1 MKEWLKISFL
11 LCVFGFVREIRPSE
25 PYVTEYLLGPWR
37 NISEEQLTR
46 DVYPVGT
53 YSHLVQL
60 IFVFLITDFLR
71 YKPLIITIGAA
82 GVIIWSMLIWTT
94 SLLSLQILE
103 FFYGT
108 YMAAEVAYYTYIY
121 AKVDK
126 KYYPRVTSH
135 TRAAMFAGKLIS
147 GVISQLLINLELM
160 DYKQLN
166 YITLGSTYMIQKRSL
181 PFPHLCC
188 CPRTAQI
195 VAMIWAFGLP
205 KVDKSLYFHREI
217 YLKDSAP
224 AVSRT
229 NQLPLAQEPS
239 TTSDTDGVPQTN
251 SMVESSAGR
260 LLWQHFYNAY
270 TNPRV
275 VQWSLWYAIGLAG
288 YLQVTYY
295 MQVLWKV
302 IEPEPQIAWN
312 GATDAVLTALA
323 ALCALVA
330 GYLHAGRMRPRA
342 SLLLLSVLS
351 ALEGGSILLCCWTD
365 NIYWSYA
372 GFVIFGGLYGFTITV
387 ASAEVARNLQE
398 DSFGLVFGINTL
410 LALIFQS
417 LLTIIVISE
426 TGFALNP
433 VDQYTVYAFY
443 FIAVAVIYCISVA
456 VEHLFQHSRSSEKL
470 ADSLE

>member
-1 MKEWLKISFL
+1 MKEWLKVSCL

-37 NISEEQLTR
+37 NITEQQLIQ

-60 IFVFLITDFLR
+60 VFVFLITDFLR

-135 TRAAMFAGKLIS
+135 TRAAMFVGKLIS
-147 GVISQLLINLELM
+147 GIISQLMINLELM
-160 DYKQLN
+160 NYRQLN
-166 YITLGSTYMIQKRSL
+166 YITLAT
-181 PFPHLCC
+181 
-188 CPRTAQI
+188 QI
-195 VAMIWAFGLP
+195 LAMLWAFGLP
-205 KVDKSLYFHREI
+205 KVDKSLYFHREA
-217 YLKDSAP
+217 LEESTTAP
-224 AVSRT
+224 PST
-229 NQLPLAQEPS
+229 NQLQL
-239 TTSDTDGVPQTN
+239 DPQ
-251 SMVESSAGR
+251 VESSPMQ
-260 LLWQHFYNAY
+260 LLWQHFHNAY

-275 VQWSLWYAIGLAG
+275 LQWSLWYAIGLAG

-312 GATDAVLTALA
+312 GAVDAVLTALA
-323 ALCALVA
+323 ALSALAA
-330 GYLHAGRMRPRA
+330 GYLHSGRLRPKA
-342 SLLLLSVLS
+342 SLLVLSVLS
-351 ALEGGSILLCCWTD
+351 ALEGGSVLVCCWAND
-365 NIYWSYA
+365 IYWSYV
-372 GFVIFGGLYGFTITV
+372 GFVIFGALYGFTITV

-398 DSFGLVFGINTL
+398 ESFGLVFGINTL

-417 LLTIIVISE
+417 LLTIIVVSE
-426 TGFALNP
+426 TGFELSP
-433 VDQYTVYAFY
+433 IDQYAVYAFY
-443 FIAVAVIYCISVA
+443 FIAVALIYFISVL
-456 VEHLFQHSRSSEKL
+456 VEHLWQRGSEQVHAK
-470 ADSLE
+470 AENLE

>member
-1 MKEWLKISFL
+1 MKEWLKISCL

-37 NISEEQLTR
+37 NITEQQLIQ

-60 IFVFLITDFLR
+60 VFVFLITDFLR

-147 GVISQLLINLELM
+147 GITSQLMINLELM
-160 DYKQLN
+160 NYRQLN
-166 YITLGSTYMIQKRSL
+166 YITLAT
-181 PFPHLCC
+181 
-188 CPRTAQI
+188 QI
-195 VAMIWAFGLP
+195 LAMLWAFGLP
-205 KVDKSLYFHREI
+205 KVDKSLYFHREVLEESSTAPPSANQLQMEPDAVSQQI
-217 YLKDSAP
+217 RSPQVESAP
-224 AVSRT
+224 
-229 NQLPLAQEPS
+229 
-239 TTSDTDGVPQTN
+239 
-251 SMVESSAGR
+251 MH
-260 LLWQHFYNAY
+260 LLWQHFHNAY

-275 VQWSLWYAIGLAG
+275 IQWSLWYAIGLAG

-312 GATDAVLTALA
+312 GAVDAVLTALA
-323 ALCALVA
+323 ALSALAA
-330 GYLHAGRMRPRA
+330 GYLHSGRLRPKTT
-342 SLLLLSVLS
+342 LLVLSVLS
-351 ALEGGSILLCCWTD
+351 ALEGGSVLICCWTND
-365 NIYWSYA
+365 IYWSYV
-372 GFVIFGGLYGFTITV
+372 GFVIFGALYGFTITV

-398 DSFGLVFGINTL
+398 ESFGLVFGINTL
-410 LALIFQS
+410 LALVFQS
-417 LLTIIVISE
+417 LLTIIVVSE
-426 TGFALNP
+426 TGFELSP
-433 VDQYTVYAFY
+433 VDQYAVYAFY
-443 FIAVAVIYCISVA
+443 FIAVALIYFISVL
-456 VEHLFQHSRSSEKL
+456 VEHLWQRGSKQVHAKSEC
-470 ADSLE
+470 LE

>member
-1 MKEWLKISFL
+1 MKEWLKISCL

-37 NISEEQLTR
+37 NITEQQLIQ

-60 IFVFLITDFLR
+60 VFVFLITDFLR

-147 GVISQLLINLELM
+147 GITSQLMINLELM
-160 DYKQLN
+160 NYRQLN
-166 YITLGSTYMIQKRSL
+166 YITLAT
-181 PFPHLCC
+181 
-188 CPRTAQI
+188 QI
-195 VAMIWAFGLP
+195 LAMLWAFGLP
-205 KVDKSLYFHREI
+205 KVDKSLYFHREA
-217 YLKDSAP
+217 LEESSTAPPSA
-224 AVSRT
+224 
-229 NQLPLAQEPS
+229 NQLQLEPE
-239 TTSDTDGVPQTN
+239 
-251 SMVESSAGR
+251 VESGPMQ
-260 LLWQHFYNAY
+260 LLWQHFHNAY

-275 VQWSLWYAIGLAG
+275 IQWSLWYAIGLAG

-312 GATDAVLTALA
+312 GAVDAVLTALA
-323 ALCALVA
+323 ALSALAA
-330 GYLHAGRMRPRA
+330 GYLHSGRLRPKTT
-342 SLLLLSVLS
+342 LLVLSVLS
-351 ALEGGSILLCCWTD
+351 ALEGGSVLICCWTND
-365 NIYWSYA
+365 IYWSYV
-372 GFVIFGGLYGFTITV
+372 GFVIFGALYGFTITV

-398 DSFGLVFGINTL
+398 ESFGLVFGINTL
-410 LALIFQS
+410 LALVFQS
-417 LLTIIVISE
+417 LLTIIVVSE
-426 TGFALNP
+426 TGFELSP
-433 VDQYTVYAFY
+433 VDQYAVYAFY
-443 FIAVAVIYCISVA
+443 FIAVALIYFISVL
-456 VEHLFQHSRSSEKL
+456 VEHLWQRGSKQVHAKSE
-470 ADSLE
+470 SLE

>member
-1 MKEWLKISFL
+1 MKEWLKISCL

-37 NISEEQLTR
+37 NITEDQLTR

-71 YKPLIITIGAA
+71 YKPLIITVGAA

-147 GVISQLLINLELM
+147 GITSQLMINLELM
-160 DYKQLN
+160 NYKQLN
-166 YITLGSTYMIQKRSL
+166 YITLAT
-181 PFPHLCC
+181 
-188 CPRTAQI
+188 QI
-195 VAMIWAFGLP
+195 LAMLWAFSLP
-205 KVDKSLYFHREI
+205 KVDKSLYFHREA
-217 YLKDSAP
+217 YLTEATPTIARPKSGEQQKSAVTETETEICQP
-224 AVSRT
+224 PKI
-229 NQLPLAQEPS
+229 QGQ
-239 TTSDTDGVPQTN
+239 
-251 SMVESSAGR
+251 SSAGA
-260 LLWQHFYNAY
+260 LLWQHFHNAY

-312 GATDAVLTALA
+312 GAVDAVLTALA
-323 ALCALVA
+323 ALCALAA
-330 GYLHAGRMRPRA
+330 GYLHTGRLRPRA
-342 SLLLLSVLS
+342 SLLVLSVLS
-351 ALEGGSILLCCWTD
+351 ALEGGSVLICCWTN

-372 GFVIFGGLYGFTITV
+372 GFVIFGALYGFTITV

-410 LALIFQS
+410 LALVFQS
-417 LLTIIVISE
+417 LLTIIVVSE
-426 TGFALNP
+426 TGFALDP
-433 VDQYTVYAFY
+433 VGQYTVYAFY
-443 FIAVAVIYCISVA
+443 FIAVAIIYFISVTI
-456 VEHLFQHSRSSEKL
+456 EHFWRRSKSTEKL

>member
-1 MKEWLKISFL
+1 MKEWLKISCL
-11 LCVFGFVREIRPSE
+11 LCVFGLVREIRPSE

-37 NISEEQLTR
+37 NITEEQLTQE
-46 DVYPVGT
+46 VYPVGT

-71 YKPLIITIGAA
+71 YKPLIITVGAA
-82 GVIIWSMLIWTT
+82 GVIIWSLLIWTT

-147 GVISQLLINLELM
+147 GITSQLMINLKLM

-166 YITLGSTYMIQKRSL
+166 YITLAT
-181 PFPHLCC
+181 
-188 CPRTAQI
+188 QI
-195 VAMIWAFGLP
+195 LAMLWAFGLP
-205 KVDKSLYFHREI
+205 KVDKSLYFHREA
-217 YLKDSAP
+217 YLREPSP
-224 AVSRT
+224 NP
-229 NQLPLAQEPS
+229 NQMQLQQEPG
-239 TTSDTDGVPQTN
+239 TTIEADVASQQT
-251 SMVESSAGR
+251 SSLVHSSAGR

-295 MQVLWKV
+295 MQVLWKD
-302 IEPEPQIAWN
+302 IEPEPKIAWN
-312 GATDAVLTALA
+312 GAVDAALTALA
-323 ALCALVA
+323 ALSALAA
-330 GYLHAGRMRPRA
+330 GYLHTGRLRPRA
-342 SLLLLSVLS
+342 SLIVLSVLS
-351 ALEGGSILLCCWTD
+351 ALEGGSVLICCWTD

-410 LALIFQS
+410 LALVFQS
-417 LLTIIVISE
+417 LLTVVVISE

-433 VDQYTVYAFY
+433 IGQYTVYAFY
-443 FIAVAVIYCISVA
+443 FIAVAIIYFISVII
-456 VEHLFQHSRSSEKL
+456 EHFWYRSKSTEKL

>member
-1 MKEWLKISFL
+1 MKEWLKISCL

-37 NISEEQLTR
+37 NITNEQLTR

-60 IFVFLITDFLR
+60 VFVFLITDFLR
-71 YKPLIITIGAA
+71 YKPLIITVGAA
-82 GVIIWSMLIWTT
+82 GVIIWSLLIWTT

-147 GVISQLLINLELM
+147 GITSQLMINLKLM

-166 YITLGSTYMIQKRSL
+166 YITLAT
-181 PFPHLCC
+181 
-188 CPRTAQI
+188 QI
-195 VAMIWAFGLP
+195 LAMLWAFGLP
-205 KVDKSLYFHREI
+205 KVDRSLYFHREA
-217 YLKDSAP
+217 YLTEPAP
-224 AVSRT
+224 KL
-229 NQLPLAQEPS
+229 NQLQLQQETGTTIEADVASQQPS
-239 TTSDTDGVPQTN
+239 NLVQT
-251 SMVESSAGR
+251 SAGR

-270 TNPRV
+270 TNHRV

-295 MQVLWKV
+295 MQVLWKD

-312 GATDAVLTALA
+312 GAVDAVLTALA
-323 ALCALVA
+323 ALSALAA
-330 GYLHAGRMRPRA
+330 GYLHTGRLRPRA
-342 SLLLLSVLS
+342 SLLLLAVLS
-351 ALEGGSILLCCWTD
+351 ALEGGSVLICCWTK
-365 NIYWSYA
+365 NIYWSYV

-410 LALIFQS
+410 LALVFQS
-417 LLTIIVISE
+417 LLTIAVLSE
-426 TGFALNP
+426 WGFALNP
-433 VDQYTVYAFY
+433 VGQYTVYAFY
-443 FIAVAVIYCISVA
+443 FIAVAVIYFISVM
-456 VEHLFQHSRSSEKL
+456 VEHFWYRSKSKEKL

>member
-1 MKEWLKISFL
+1 MKEWLKISCL

-37 NISEEQLTR
+37 NITDVELTR

-71 YKPLIITIGAA
+71 YKPLIITVGAA
-82 GVIIWSMLIWTT
+82 GVIVWSMLIWTT
-94 SLLSLQILE
+94 SLLSLQILQ

-147 GVISQLLINLELM
+147 GGTSQLMINLELM
-160 DYKQLN
+160 NYKQLN
-166 YITLGSTYMIQKRSL
+166 YITLT
-181 PFPHLCC
+181 
-188 CPRTAQI
+188 TQI
-195 VAMIWAFGLP
+195 LAMLWAFSLP
-205 KVDKSLYFHREI
+205 KVKKSLYFHREA
-217 YLKDSAP
+217 YL
-224 AVSRT
+224 T
-229 NQLPLAQEPS
+229 EPS
-239 TTSDTDGVPQTN
+239 LTTTMPKPGELQEAVAAVEAD
-251 SMVESSAGR
+251 MVSQQASTQMQSSAGA
-260 LLWQHFYNAY
+260 LLWQHFHNAY

-295 MQVLWKV
+295 MQVLWKE
-302 IEPEPQIAWN
+302 IEPTPHIAWN
-312 GATDAVLTALA
+312 GAVDAVLTALA
-323 ALCALVA
+323 ALSALAA
-330 GYLHAGRMRPRA
+330 GYLHTGRLRPRA
-342 SLLLLSVLS
+342 SLLVLSVLS
-351 ALEGGSILLCCWTD
+351 ALEGGSVLLCCWTK
-365 NIYWSYA
+365 NIYWSYV
-372 GFVIFGGLYGFTITV
+372 GFVIFGALYGFTITV

-398 DSFGLVFGINTL
+398 ESFGLVFGINTL

-417 LLTIIVISE
+417 LLTIIVVSDTVFDLTQVE
-426 TGFALNP
+426 
-433 VDQYTVYAFY
+433 QYTVYAFY
-443 FIAVAVIYCISVA
+443 FIAVAVIYFISVTI
-456 VEHLFQHSRSSEKL
+456 EHFWRRSKSNENL
-470 ADSLE
+470 ADSIE

>member
-1 MKEWLKISFL
+1 MKEWLKISCL

-37 NISEEQLTR
+37 NITEDQLTR

-53 YSHLVQL
+53 YSHLIQL

-71 YKPLIITIGAA
+71 YKPLIITVGAA
-82 GVIIWSMLIWTT
+82 GVIIWSMLLWTT

-147 GVISQLLINLELM
+147 GITSQLMINLELM
-160 DYKQLN
+160 NYRQLN
-166 YITLGSTYMIQKRSL
+166 YITLAT
-181 PFPHLCC
+181 
-188 CPRTAQI
+188 QI
-195 VAMIWAFGLP
+195 LAMLWAFSLP
-205 KVDKSLYFHREI
+205 KVKKSLYFHREPHSTEPT
-217 YLKDSAP
+217 LAP
-224 AVSRT
+224 AIPKPGE
-229 NQLPLAQEPS
+229 QQEPVAIVEADMVSQQAS
-239 TTSDTDGVPQTN
+239 TQ
-251 SMVESSAGR
+251 MQSSAGA
-260 LLWQHFYNAY
+260 LLWQHFHNAY

-312 GATDAVLTALA
+312 GAVDAVLTALA
-323 ALCALVA
+323 ALCALAA
-330 GYLHAGRMRPRA
+330 GYLHTGRLRPRA
-342 SLLLLSVLS
+342 SLLVLSVLS
-351 ALEGGSILLCCWTD
+351 ALEGGSVLLCCWTE
-365 NIYWSYA
+365 NIYWSYV
-372 GFVIFGGLYGFTITV
+372 GFVIFGALYGFTITV

-410 LALIFQS
+410 LALVFQS
-417 LLTIIVISE
+417 LLTIIVVSE

-433 VDQYTVYAFY
+433 VGQYTVYAFY
-443 FIAVAVIYCISVA
+443 FIAVSVIYFISVTI
-456 VEHLFQHSRSSEKL
+456 EHFWQRSKSTEKL
-470 ADSLE
+470 ADSME

>member
-1 MKEWLKISFL
+1 MKEWLKISCL

-37 NISEEQLTR
+37 NITEQQLTQ

-60 IFVFLITDFLR
+60 VFVFLITDFLR

-94 SLLSLQILE
+94 SLVSLQILE

-147 GVISQLLINLELM
+147 GITSQLMINLELM
-160 DYKQLN
+160 NYKQLN
-166 YITLGSTYMIQKRSL
+166 YITLAT
-181 PFPHLCC
+181 
-188 CPRTAQI
+188 QI
-195 VAMIWAFGLP
+195 LAMLWAFGLP
-205 KVDKSLYFHREI
+205 KVDKSLYFHREV
-217 YLKDSAP
+217 YLREATP
-224 AVSRT
+224 ETPQT
-229 NQLPLAQEPS
+229 NQLQLQLEPQLES
-239 TTSDTDGVPQTN
+239 GEPDVASQQTTDQQVQYNP
-251 SMVESSAGR
+251 MR

-312 GATDAVLTALA
+312 GAVDAVLTALA
-323 ALCALVA
+323 ALSALAA
-330 GYLHAGRMRPRA
+330 GYLHSGRLRPRA
-342 SLLLLSVLS
+342 SLLVLSVLS
-351 ALEGGSILLCCWTD
+351 ALEGGSVLICCWTHD
-365 NIYWSYA
+365 IYWSYV
-372 GFVIFGGLYGFTITV
+372 GFVIFGALYGFTITV

-410 LALIFQS
+410 LALVFQS
-417 LLTIIVISE
+417 LLTIIVVSE
-426 TGFALNP
+426 TGFELDA
-433 VDQYTVYAFY
+433 VGQYTVYAFY
-443 FIAVAVIYCISVA
+443 FIAVAIIYFISVM
-456 VEHLFQHSRSSEKL
+456 VEHLWYRGAQQVQEKTEII
-470 ADSLE
+470 D

>member
-1 MKEWLKISFL
+1 MKEWLKISCL

-37 NISEEQLTR
+37 NITETQLTQ

-60 IFVFLITDFLR
+60 VFVFLITDFLR

-135 TRAAMFAGKLIS
+135 TRAAMFVGKLVS
-147 GVISQLLINLELM
+147 GITSQLMINLDVM
-160 DYKQLN
+160 NYKELN
-166 YITLGSTYMIQKRSL
+166 YITLT
-181 PFPHLCC
+181 
-188 CPRTAQI
+188 TQI
-195 VAMIWAFGLP
+195 IAMFWAFGLP
-205 KVDKSLYFHREI
+205 KVDKSLYFHRQIEQN
-217 YLKDSAP
+217 AEE
-224 AVSRT
+224 AE
-229 NQLPLAQEPS
+229 AQS
-239 TTSDTDGVPQTN
+239 QTIVTKQPGA
-251 SMVESSAGR
+251 MK
-260 LLWQHFYNAY
+260 LLWSHFYNAY

-275 VQWSLWYAIGLAG
+275 LQWSLWYAIGLAG

-312 GATDAVLTALA
+312 GAVDAVLTALA
-323 ALCALVA
+323 AMMALAA
-330 GYLHAGRMRPRA
+330 GYLHTGRMKPRF
-342 SLLLLSVLS
+342 SLLILAILS
-351 ALEGGSILLCCWTD
+351 ALEGGAVLICCWTKD
-365 NIYWSYA
+365 IYWSYV
-372 GFVIFGGLYGFTITV
+372 GFILFGGLYGFTITL
-387 ASAEVARNLQE
+387 ASAEVARNLEE
-398 DSFGLVFGINTL
+398 DSFGLVFGFNTL
-410 LALIFQS
+410 LALVFQS
-417 LLTIIVISE
+417 LLTIVVVSDIGLS
-426 TGFALNP
+426 LNA
-433 VDQYTVYAFY
+433 VGQYTVYAFY
-443 FIAVAVIYCISVA
+443 FIVVGLIYLISVL
-456 VEHLFQHSRSSEKL
+456 VEYIWLRDDHRESNKL
-470 ADSLE
+470 I